1 MRFKLIMA
9 LVDDYHTENI
19 LNAARKA
26 GAAGATVVTS
36 AHGEGITPEK
46 TFPGLEI
53 AGHRPCP
60 RRTKEPGDFGDYCE
74 SRVRPNPSGILQIA
88 IEGSDRR
95 DRGTT
100 AKQEPKIK
108 VREVMTREVRTI
120 DSLASVREMNQ
131 MKE

>member
-46 TFPGLEI
+46 TFLGLEI
-53 AGHRPCP
+53 AGHRDPMMFLLV
-60 RRTKEPGDFGDYCE
+60 KQI
-74 SRVRPNPSGILQIA
+74 SRKILKTIA
-88 IEGSDRR
+88 KAGEFDQNLGAASHSKLRSMVLTEEIE
-95 DRGTT
+95 
-100 AKQEPKIK
+100 K
-108 VREVMTREVRTI
+108 
-120 DSLASVREMNQ
+120 
-131 MKE
+131 

>member
-46 TFPGLEI
+46 TFLGLEI
-53 AGHRPCP
+53 AGHRCP
-60 RRTKEPGDFGDYCE
+60 MMVLLVKQISRENLKTIAKAGEFDQKPG
-74 SRVRPNPSGILQIA
+74 SGIAFQI
-88 IEGSDRR
+88 
-95 DRGTT
+95 
-100 AKQEPKIK
+100 
-108 VREVMTREVRTI
+108 TI
-120 DSLASVREMNQ
+120 
-131 MKE
+131 